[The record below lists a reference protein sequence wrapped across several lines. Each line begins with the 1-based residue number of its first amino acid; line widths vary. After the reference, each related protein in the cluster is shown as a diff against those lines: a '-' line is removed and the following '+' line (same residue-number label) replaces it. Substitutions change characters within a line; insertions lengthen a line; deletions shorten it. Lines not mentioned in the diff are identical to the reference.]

1 MILTI
6 EEEKC
11 LKEQVID
18 IEFIFNILYL
28 RMCIYKMIILCLYKK
43 KNIEIL
49 CFFICEHIC
58 SMVKLFQRLEHF
70 RKIKDL

>member
-28 RMCIYKMIILCLYKK
+28 RMRIYKKIILCLYKK
-43 KNIEIL
+43 KYRN
-49 CFFICEHIC
+49 F
-58 SMVKLFQRLEHF
+58 VLFYL
-70 RKIKDL
+70 

>member
-28 RMCIYKMIILCLYKK
+28 RMRIYKKIILCLYK

-58 SMVKLFQRLEHF
+58 SMVKLFQRFEHF
-70 RKIKDL
+70 KKIKDL